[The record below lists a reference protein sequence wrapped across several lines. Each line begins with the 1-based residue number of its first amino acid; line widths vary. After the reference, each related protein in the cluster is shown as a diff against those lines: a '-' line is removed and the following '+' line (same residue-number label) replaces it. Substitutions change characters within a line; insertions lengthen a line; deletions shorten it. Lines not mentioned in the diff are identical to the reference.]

1 MVFTE
6 LLEQAEGVGF
16 FQALQVLTFFL
27 LSVWA
32 PIQLV
37 VNFSAA
43 VPGRRCCAHTLDNGS
58 EAPANLTPEALLAV
72 PIPLSPNQ
80 EPHHCLRFRQPQWQL
95 LDPNATAT
103 NWSEAATEPCVDGWV
118 YDRST
123 FTSTIVTERDLV
135 CDYQGLKPLGQCIYL
150 AGAMAGITWGL
161 LSHRFGRKPVLS
173 WRCLQVAW
181 PASAPSLPPIS
192 LSTIFERFGIVW
204 HHPDLVVERTTTCTR
219 AVTMTILRCTCSI
232 GQTAMGSLA
241 FALWDRRAL
250 QLALLVPL
258 LVTFLMSCRQ
268 VCCPPPPPH
277 MTWGECPIYTKKTK
291 TQPSTCFF
299 NRWPPESARWLIM
312 VGKTDRALQE
322 LKKVAKING
331 HKEAKKTRTIE
342 VLMSSMEEDVASA
355 KSRRSGLGLFRM
367 RTLRWRSCRLLVVSL
382 PLTLSY
388 DGLVLSLQ
396 NLGSNIFLLQV
407 LFGAAGFRARI
418 TTTLLL
424 RFFGRHT
431 TLAGSLAVAGHA
443 ILANMLVPQDLQT
456 LHVIL
461 AVLGKGCFGISLTC
475 IMVYKPELFPTSLR
489 MTAEGFLHSAGQRG
503 SVMGP
508 LTRMTREVLPLLA
521 PPYGV
526 IPIVSNLIVLFLLET
541 WGLPLP
547 DTIQDLERQ

>member
-1 MVFTE
+1 VPASLSMVFTE

-43 VPGRRCCAHTLDNGS
+43 VPGHRCCAHMLDNGS

-72 PIPLSPNQ
+72 SFPLSPNQ

-95 LDPNATAT
+95 LDPNAMAT

-123 FTSTIVTERDLV
+123 FSSTIMTEHQPHRCPQFPCLRFLSALGLSGIILISATLSGSLDHLPQP
-135 CDYQGLKPLGQCIYL
+135 CRGGEEGAQGHC
-150 AGAMAGITWGL
+150 TWPSPAHL
-161 LSHRFGRKPVLS
+161 PRLS
-173 WRCLQVAW
+173 
-181 PASAPSLPPIS
+181 
-192 LSTIFERFGIVW
+192 
-204 HHPDLVVERTTTCTR
+204 VVERTTTCTR
-219 AVTMTILRCTCSI
+219 AVTVTILRCTCSI

-250 QLALLVPL
+250 QLALLVPF
-258 LVTFLMSCRQ
+258 LVIFLISWSVQLRPFPLGRTSLNGRGTRGERGPTTLAGHGSRVSRGQGQALPITLPIRTPFPARGWGRAMAPTFTAPVIAGGTDVQHGGGRSLCEVPPVRAGPVPYAHAPLEKLQTVGSE
-268 VCCPPPPPH
+268 VCHIPPGAKEGGVSSGKTAPAGLPAEPGEQHLPPPGPL
-277 MTWGECPIYTKKTK
+277 W
-291 TQPSTCFF
+291 
-299 NRWPPESARWLIM
+299 
-312 VGKTDRALQE
+312 
-322 LKKVAKING
+322 
-331 HKEAKKTRTIE
+331 
-342 VLMSSMEEDVASA
+342 
-355 KSRRSGLGLFRM
+355 SR
-367 RTLRWRSCRLLVVSL
+367 
-382 PLTLSY
+382 
-388 DGLVLSLQ
+388 D
-396 NLGSNIFLLQV
+396 
-407 LFGAAGFRARI
+407 FRARV

-431 TLAGSLAVAGHA
+431 TLAGSLAVAGLT

-489 MTAEGFLHSAGQRG
+489 SAGVCDGPPDQDDPRG
-503 SVMGP
+503 PSPAGH
-508 LTRMTREVLPLLA
+508 

-526 IPIVSNLIVLFLLET
+526 IPIISNLIVLFLLET